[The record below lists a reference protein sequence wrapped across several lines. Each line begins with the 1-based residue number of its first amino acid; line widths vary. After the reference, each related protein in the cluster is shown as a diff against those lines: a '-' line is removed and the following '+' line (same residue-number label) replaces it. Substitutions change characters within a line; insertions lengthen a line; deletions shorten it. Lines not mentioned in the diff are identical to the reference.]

1 MSVLFCIFVIV
12 VLPVLLVDNAKHCR
26 QSMILVT
33 WVSPRMVEDPRVAA
47 QEEAQKHLKFL
58 LIHPKDKLGIRIPAI
73 ALVKLWCLWYRSK
86 SDPELYEEY
95 KERMKE
101 MGEEFKKKK
110 YG

>member
-1 MSVLFCIFVIV
+1 MGGAS
-12 VLPVLLVDNAKHCR
+12 
-26 QSMILVT
+26 
-33 WVSPRMVEDPRVAA
+33 RMVEDPRVAA
-47 QEEAQKHLKFL
+47 QEEAEKTFKIFIDLTK
-58 LIHPKDKLGIRIPAI
+58 KMGWVLGFIAI
-73 ALVKLWCLWYRSK
+73 ALVSCNFGVDGTGSK